1 MVLEGEKSSVT
12 RTPNTL
18 KVSNKERDAA
28 KSRKNVERDERG
40 GGEGGGGKLYSKKGY
55 VTRDAISANI
65 IRTKLPMR
73 RQKFNILFVELKIK
87 LKPENGLYAKT
98 APDHICFGFLC
109 SAFDFLSR
117 SCEDPFD
124 RSLGFNAVLSFLVD
138 VRAVFSESPRERFAL
153 Y

>member
-40 GGEGGGGKLYSKKGY
+40 GGEGVKLYSKKGH
-55 VTRDAISANI
+55 VTRDAISVNI

-73 RQKFNILFVELKIK
+73 RQKFKILFVELKIK
-87 LKPENGLYAKT
+87 LKPQNGLYTKT
-98 APDHICFGFLC
+98 APGHICFGFLC
-109 SAFDFLSR
+109 SAYDFLSR

-124 RSLGFNAVLSFLVD
+124 RSLVFNAVLSFLED

>member
-1 MVLEGEKSSVT
+1 MT

-40 GGEGGGGKLYSKKGY
+40 GAEGGGKLYSKKGY

-65 IRTKLPMR
+65 IRTKLSMK
-73 RQKFNILFVELKIK
+73 RQKFKILFVELKIK
-87 LKPENGLYAKT
+87 LKPQNGLYAKT
-98 APDHICFGFLC
+98 APGHICFGFLC
-109 SAFDFLSR
+109 SAYDFLSR

-124 RSLGFNAVLSFLVD
+124 RSLVFNAVLSFL
-138 VRAVFSESPRERFAL
+138 
-153 Y
+153 